1 MVLRFNFMM
10 NLSIG
15 QLDLAKPRNEGDDKV
30 YCFMATGYRW
40 GSGATR
46 GYGYHWLSIFPK
58 KDLAV

>member
-1 MVLRFNFMM
+1 MM

-46 GYGYHWLSIFPK
+46 SPGAMVIIGYPSFRK
-58 KDLAV
+58 KI